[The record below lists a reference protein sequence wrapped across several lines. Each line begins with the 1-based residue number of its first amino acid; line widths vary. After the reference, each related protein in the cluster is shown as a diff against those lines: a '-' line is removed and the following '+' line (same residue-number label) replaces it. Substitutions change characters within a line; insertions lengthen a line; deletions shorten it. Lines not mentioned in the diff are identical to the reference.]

1 MQRVKRTTAV
11 AVLPADPAGGT
22 PGYFANPNPG
32 GGVPAT
38 VPGYEWYNNIQEEV
52 MAVIEGQSLAPS
64 GSDRTQLRQAI
75 AKMITSAARAVVID
89 AVTFNAG
96 VANGHAVY
104 WDSANTRFDKAI
116 ANGTAAQNCVGFADV
131 TNSKL
136 YAFGDAVLFSGLT
149 PGSRYYLDG
158 TTAGAITT
166 TAPTN
171 AVFVGVAKSA
181 TEVFVDIDA
190 TGGTAFASGAE
201 NAAGTIENKAVDPL
215 GIREAFNATG
225 SAPVYACRA
234 WVNFNGTGTPTI
246 RASGNVSSITDNGTG
261 DYTVNFTTAMQDANY
276 AIAGGGVDTGSGEL
290 VGLGTYAG
298 PGYTVAAGS
307 VRVGC
312 RDGSSANRDPHHV
325 WVSIFR

>member
-11 AVLPADPAGGT
+11 AVLPADPGGGT
-22 PGYFANPNPG
+22 PGFFATPNPG

-38 VPGYEWYNNIQEEV
+38 VPGYEWYNNVQEEL
-52 MAVIEGQSLAPS
+52 IEGQSIAPS

-75 AKMITSAARAVVID
+75 AKMIAGAQRAVVID
-89 AVTFNAG
+89 GVTFNAG
-96 VANGHAVY
+96 VANGNAVY
-104 WDSANTRFDKAI
+104 WDSANTRFDKAL
-116 ANGTAAQNCVGFADV
+116 ANGTAAQNMVGFADV

-136 YAFGDAVLFSGLT
+136 YAFGDAVLFAGLT

-166 TAPTN
+166 TAPAN
-171 AVFVGVAKSA
+171 AVVVGVAKSA

-190 TGGTAFASGAE
+190 TGGTSFASGAE
-201 NAAGTIENKAVDPL
+201 NTAGAIENKAVDPL

-276 AIAGGGVDTGSGEL
+276 AIAGGAVDTGSGEL

>member
-11 AVLPADPAGGT
+11 AVLPADPGGGA
-22 PGYFANPNPG
+22 PGFFATPNPG

-38 VPGYEWYNNIQEEV
+38 VPGYEWYNNVQEEL
-52 MAVIEGQSLAPS
+52 MAVIEGQSIAPS
-64 GSDRTQLRQAI
+64 GADRTQLRQAI

-89 AVTFNAG
+89 SVTFNAG

-104 WDSANTRFDKAI
+104 WDSANSRFDKAL

-158 TTAGAITT
+158 TTAGAITV

-190 TGGTAFASGAE
+190 TGGTSFASGAE
-201 NAAGTIENKAVDPL
+201 NAAGAIENKAVDPL

-234 WVNFNGTGTPTI
+234 WVNFNGTGTVAI

-261 DYTVNFTTAMQDANY
+261 DYTVNFTTSMPDANY
-276 AIAGGGVDTGSGEL
+276 AIAASAVATSTGNLMSI
-290 VGLGTYAG
+290 GTYAG
-298 PGYTVAAGS
+298 PGYTQAAGS
-307 VRVGC
+307 VRFGI
-312 RDGSSANRDPHHV
+312 RDDTSANQDPQYV
-325 WVSIFR
+325 FLSIFR